1 MSASSYKDI
10 QENDVRLRLFYLYRI
25 LEQYTD
31 EEHPLTTN
39 QLRKLIEEKHGILMH
54 RTTMYSDIE
63 LLQKAG
69 VFIHCYR
76 AKANQYYLE
85 SRKFEISELKLLIDA
100 VESSRFMTEEQS
112 KRLVEKLTSL
122 TSATSADKL
131 KRNLHVSGRV
141 KAVNKQIFYIVDA
154 INEEIDSGLKISF
167 QYTEYNNKKR
177 KVLRHGGEV
186 YIVSPYALIWDGDYY
201 YVVGF
206 SERRGIIQNFRLD
219 RIAKS
224 PMILNEPAKPAP
236 DDFSLKKYFESVFR
250 MFSADEQV
258 PVELLCETFIM
269 KAIIDQFGAKVQT
282 EEIDDN
288 HFKATVSVCPSPT
301 FYQWVFGWNG
311 AMKILGPENI
321 LEEYRAMC
329 RKGLED

>member
-1 MSASSYKDI
+1 M
-10 QENDVRLRLFYLYRI
+10 ENGTKLRLLYLYQH
-25 LEQYTD
+25 LVKSSDQ
-31 EEHPLTTN
+31 EHPISTSQLMEDLKQNYGIVVNRNTMANDLNMLN
-39 QLRKLIEEKHGILMH
+39 QAGLRIEVIHDRQNLYYYDG
-54 RTTMYSDIE
+54 
-63 LLQKAG
+63 Q
-69 VFIHCYR
+69 VFDL
-76 AKANQYYLE
+76 A
-85 SRKFEISELKLLIDA
+85 ELKILIDA
-100 VESSRFMTEEQS
+100 VSSSKFITEKKS
-112 KRLVEKLTSL
+112 KDLIGKILSLTNGNGAEKL
-122 TSATSADKL
+122 
-131 KRNLHVSGRV
+131 RRHVYAEDRV
-141 KAVNKQIFYIVDA
+141 KSDNEKGYYIVDA
-154 INEEIDSGLKISF
+154 INEAIDSGLKISF

>member
-1 MSASSYKDI
+1 M
-10 QENDVRLRLFYLYRI
+10 ENGTKLRLLYLYQH
-25 LEQYTD
+25 LVKSSDQ
-31 EEHPLTTN
+31 EHPISTSQLMEDLKQNYGIVVNRNTMANDLNMLN
-39 QLRKLIEEKHGILMH
+39 QAGLRIEVIHDRQNLYYYDG
-54 RTTMYSDIE
+54 
-63 LLQKAG
+63 Q
-69 VFIHCYR
+69 VFDL
-76 AKANQYYLE
+76 A
-85 SRKFEISELKLLIDA
+85 ELKILIDA
-100 VESSRFMTEEQS
+100 VSSSKFITEKKS
-112 KRLVEKLTSL
+112 KDLIGKILSLTNGNGAEKL
-122 TSATSADKL
+122 
-131 KRNLHVSGRV
+131 RRHVYAEDRV
-141 KAVNKQIFYIVDA
+141 KSDNEKGYYIVDA
-154 INEEIDSGLKISF
+154 INEAIDSGLKISF

-250 MFSADEQV
+250 MFSANEQV